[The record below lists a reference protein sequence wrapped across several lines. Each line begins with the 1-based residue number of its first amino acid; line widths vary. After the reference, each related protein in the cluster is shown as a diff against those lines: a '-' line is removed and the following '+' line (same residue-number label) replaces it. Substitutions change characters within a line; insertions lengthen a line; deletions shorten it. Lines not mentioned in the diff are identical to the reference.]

1 MSENPTIVLVHGAF
15 ADSTAWNPVISR
27 LAAQGVDAIAVAN
40 PLRSLEGDAQYV
52 RDVVNGVGGPVIL
65 VGHSYGGL
73 VITEAATG
81 LDPVRALVYVAAFVP
96 DHGESAFSLSG
107 KFPGGTLGEALV
119 TFPLTGGGTE
129 LKIDPAKFPQ
139 QFGAD
144 LELEDA
150 VLLGRTQ
157 RPVTQKALTD
167 ELVTDKPAWKTLPTF
182 EVFGDSDR
190 NIPVEVYRWQAQRS
204 APLGVREVAGAS
216 HAVATSRPD
225 EVVAS
230 ILEAVRYLAAN

>member
-1 MSENPTIVLVHGAF
+1 MKPTVVLVHGAF
-15 ADSTAWNPVISR
+15 ADSTAWNPVISE
-27 LAAQGVDAIAVAN
+27 LAKQGIDAIAVAN
-40 PLRSLEGDAQYV
+40 PLRSLATDAQYV
-52 RDVVNGVGGPVIL
+52 RDVVNGVGGPVVL
-65 VGHSYGGL
+65 VGHSYGGM

-119 TFPLTGGGTE
+119 TFPLSDGNTE
-129 LKIDPAKFPQ
+129 LKIDPAKFPS

-150 VLLGRTQ
+150 ILLGRTQ
-157 RPVTQKALTD
+157 RSVTQKALTD
-167 ELVTDKPAWKTLPTF
+167 ELSADKPAWKTLPTW

-190 NIPVEVYRWQAQRS
+190 NIPADVFRWQVQRS
-204 APLGVREVAGAS
+204 SPQGVREVAGAS
-216 HAVATSRPD
+216 HAIATSRPD
-225 EVVAS
+225 EVTAV
-230 ILEAVRYLAAN
+230 ILEAVAFTS